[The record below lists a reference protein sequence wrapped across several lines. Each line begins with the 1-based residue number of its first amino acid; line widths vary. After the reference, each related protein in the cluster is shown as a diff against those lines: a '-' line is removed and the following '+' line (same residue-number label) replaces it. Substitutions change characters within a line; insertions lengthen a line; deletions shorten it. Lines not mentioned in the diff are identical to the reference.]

1 MPVNLNDA
9 TIYNNNVNKPT
20 DGEKLRT
27 DLSAIITFVNGQET
41 ELDTFYTTGVN
52 TSTATRVLNADSVT
66 NGGLYYTDST
76 STGTPIS
83 AYNYGYL
90 LHMAGVSATDAEQT
104 WFSSAGIYY
113 RVKTASTW
121 GNWRTFNTPLNYI
134 SVPTAT
140 YATATTFT
148 MNGNA
153 VATSGDGLYFLS
165 VTGNKTIDITTSN
178 VLNGRANG
186 VSLTANTSYYLYMV
200 QSVDGATSGYILDT
214 TQNLTTHTIATV
226 VYRSR
231 QLKVLVRT
239 DNSSNLIQDYFTN
252 YNFDLGRF
260 SIGAFASVN
269 FDASITSNLTG
280 TFTRTGSTVTVN
292 VTAHGHTVGHR
303 IYLFSSGVLGEWGTV
318 ATVPNANSFTYTSG
332 GSGTITSTACTL
344 QRRSIRK
351 AFNVHTVPYQET
363 GGTYAVNFINPA
375 PDANYTLVGSSQN
388 RSGANSLALMQF
400 HVSNSG
406 FHAPT
411 VDYVHCANRNSSTA
425 AVQDMT
431 DNSVVVFA

>member
-1 MPVNLNDA
+1 MPVNLNDS

-27 DLSAIITFVNGQET
+27 DLSAIITFVNGQEA

-52 TSTATRVLNADSVT
+52 TSSATRVLNADSVT
-66 NGGLYYTDST
+66 NGGLYYTDNT
-76 STGTPIS
+76 STGTPVS

-90 LHMAGVSATDAEQT
+90 LHMAGVSGTEAEQT
-104 WFSSAGIYY
+104 WFSSAGIYF
-113 RVKTASTW
+113 RVKTASVW

-165 VTGNKTIDITTSN
+165 VTGNKTIDISTTN

-214 TQNLTTHTIATV
+214 TQGLTTHTIATV

-252 YNFDLGRF
+252 YNFDIGRF
-260 SIGAFASVN
+260 SIGAIATVN
-269 FDASITSNLTG
+269 FDGTTASNLTG
-280 TFTRTGSTVTVN
+280 TFTRTLAIVTVN
-292 VTAHGHTVGHR
+292 VTGHGHLVGHR
-303 IYLFSSGVLGEWGTV
+303 IYFVGAGVTSSFYTV
-318 ATVPNANSFTYTSG
+318 ATVIDANSFTFDSG
-332 GSGTITSTACTL
+332 VSGTIGSTACTL

-351 AFNVHTVPYQET
+351 SANVQSVIYAST
-363 GGTYAVNFINPA
+363 GIYAVNFIA
-375 PDANYTLVGSSQN
+375 FASDANYNLAGSHSTPGSAPCVFLGHFN
-388 RSGANSLALMQF
+388 G
-400 HVSNSG
+400 G
-406 FHAPT
+406 GTTAPT
-411 VDYVHCANRNSSTA
+411 TGYFHFSADRPSIGG
-425 AVQDMT
+425 T
-431 DNSVVVFA
+431 DTVYNHVTIFP